1 MRMEEKPNVVF
12 VLTDDQGYPELGC
25 HGHPVIQTPNLD
37 AFYVCSTRLDQFH
50 VGPTCAPTRS
60 GLMTGHH
67 ANSTGVW
74 HTIGGRSL
82 LRGNEWTLADALRE
96 AGYRTGMF
104 GKWHLGDAYPY
115 RPHDRGFETAVCHG
129 GGGVSQTPDYWGN
142 DYFDDT
148 YFVNGEMRKFK
159 GYCTDVFFD
168 EGMKWIEAHRDE
180 PFFCYIATNA
190 PHGPYNVPPG
200 YRDLYAETGVP
211 EAYARYM
218 GMITNI
224 DENFGRLRE
233 HLRNLGIED
242 KTILVFMSDNG
253 PCGGARRDVENPFN
267 AGVRGTKG
275 SEYDGG
281 HRVPC
286 FLRWPSGDLP
296 EGAEV
301 TDVTSYV
308 DFMPTILDL
317 CGIPVPAD
325 RQFHGESLVPLLRGE
340 SGGRWRERIT
350 VTDSQRVT
358 HPIKWKQSAV
368 MKHTWRLVNGHELY
382 DLAADPGQQH
392 NVSSEHPDVVE
403 ELRRGYE
410 DWWEIVSRQFDED
423 IPTPIGAEGEAAT
436 LLTAHDW
443 RNERCDCAWN
453 QGHIRRGH
461 ECNGYWEVHV
471 ERAGTYEFELRRWP
485 REAGH
490 AVRAGV
496 EGDDVEW
503 YREGCEESA
512 SGHYT
517 GGKALPITQACLKL
531 TGLPM
536 QSRDVKPGA
545 DSARFELELEAG
557 PTHVQTY
564 FTDRRDFAIGAYYVY
579 VTRVD

>member
-1 MRMEEKPNVVF
+1 MANKPNVVF

-25 HGHPVIQTPNLD
+25 HGHPIIRTPNLD
-37 AFYVCSTRLDQFH
+37 AFHGCAARFDQFH

-82 LRGNEWTLADALRE
+82 LRSDEWTLADALRGN
-96 AGYRTGMF
+96 GYRTGIF

-148 YFVNGEMRKFK
+148 YFVNGEPRPFK
-159 GYCTDVFFD
+159 GYCTDVFFA
-168 EGMKWIEAHRDE
+168 EGMKWIEEHRDE

-190 PHGPYNVPPG
+190 PHGPYNVPPH
-200 YRDLYAETGVP
+200 YRDLYRDTGVP
-211 EAYARYM
+211 DAYARFM

-233 HLRNLGIED
+233 HLQKLGLED
-242 KTILVFMSDNG
+242 DTILVFMSDNG
-253 PCGGARRDVENPFN
+253 PCGGARRDIEDPFN
-267 AGVRGTKG
+267 AGMRGYKG

-286 FLRWPSGDLP
+286 FMRWPNGNLP
-296 EGAEV
+296 EG
-301 TDVTSYV
+301 TDISDVTSYV

-317 CGIPVPAD
+317 CGVAVPDD
-325 RQFHGESLVPLLRGE
+325 RRFHGETLVPLLRGE
-340 SGGRWRERIT
+340 AGGRWRERIT

-358 HPIKWKQSAV
+358 NPIKWKQSAV
-368 MKHTWRLVNGHELY
+368 MKDTWRLVNGVELH
-382 DLAADPGQQH
+382 DLASDPGQQRDTAP
-392 NVSSEHPDVVE
+392 EHPDVVA
-403 ELRRGYE
+403 ELRQGYE
-410 DWWEIVSRQFDED
+410 QWWEVVSRQFDED
-423 IPTPIGAEGEAAT
+423 IPTPIGAAGET
-436 LLTAHDW
+436 VTRLTTHDW
-443 RNERCDCAWN
+443 RNDRCDCAWH
-453 QGHIRRGH
+453 QGHIRQGH
-461 ECNGYWEVHV
+461 ECNGYWEVRV
-471 ERAGTYEFELRRWP
+471 ERAGTYAFELRRWP
-485 REAGH
+485 DEAGH
-490 AVRAGV
+490 AVTAGID
-496 EGDDVEW
+496 GDDVEW

-512 SGHYT
+512 ARLYT

-536 QSRDVKPGA
+536 QSQDVAPG
-545 DSARFELELEAG
+545 DDYARFTVQLEAG

-564 FTDRRDFAIGAYYVY
+564 FTDRRGFAIGAYYVY
-579 VTRVD
+579 VRQIA